1 MRQGAYKV
9 VIKWSLEDVKTLRPE
24 LSTEESLLIL
34 NDIGKD
40 LHDRSVELGWEV
52 MESLIQIKE
61 GETK

>member
-1 MRQGAYKV
+1 MRQGTYKV

-61 GETK
+61 EETK